1 VTSQS
6 YLPGYGHLS
15 LALFCKQMNL
25 LIGSLLFAIFLFLS
39 VLHAYWGFGGR
50 WASQAVFPTK
60 DDQTAAVM
68 PGAGPTFIVAIG
80 LLAIGLFI
88 IQKAARLGWP
98 LPVWLDQYG
107 LWLIA
112 GLFLVRSIGDFRY
125 VGFFKTIRYTA
136 FGRNDTAYYS
146 PLCLIIGILTLV
158 VALNA

>member
-1 VTSQS
+1 
-6 YLPGYGHLS
+6 
-15 LALFCKQMNL
+15 MNL

-60 DDQTAAVM
+60 DDQTAAAM
-68 PGAGPTFIVAIG
+68 PGAGPTFIVAVG

-88 IQKAARLGWP
+88 LRKTTHIGWP

-107 LWLIA
+107 LWFVT
-112 GLFLVRSIGDFRY
+112 GLFLLRFIGDFTY
-125 VGFFKTIRYTA
+125 VGVFKTIRHTP
-136 FGRNDTAYYS
+136 FGKNDTTYYS

-158 VALNA
+158 MALNA